1 MSRRLLRHAVVA
13 VALAGTLA
21 GCGKAAGPPTAPQVL
36 RLGALVPLTGD
47 SAPIGSGMVHAFQMA
62 VDEANAEGGVLGR
75 RVELVTG
82 DDACDPGTAVV
93 QANELVAKGITASVG
108 GLCSAATVPTLKV
121 FRAAGVPMI
130 IPGANSTEL
139 LTPRYDSVFLLAGT
153 TAIEAQH
160 AVAWAQP
167 LGARRLALV
176 GDGTSFSGAIVAAAA
191 ATVKQP
197 GSGIALA
204 AELELTQGATAYPQV
219 VETVLREQ
227 ADLVFYTGYHGE
239 AATLIRDLRA
249 ANYTGKIM
257 LSDGGCDPALLK
269 ELSAAQ
275 AEGVYGLA
283 LPLPEFEPRA
293 ASWAVKY
300 RASTGAVPG
309 PFTMQAYDAVKL
321 ALDAVRRA
329 GSTDRAAVR
338 QAISATTPTAVQ
350 LLSGPSQF
358 NPDGMQVDS
367 TFIQLR
373 IHDGAFVLAAKEG

>member
-1 MSRRLLRHAVVA
+1 MSRRLLRHAVAA
-13 VALAGTLA
+13 VALAGALA
-21 GCGKAAGPPTAPQVL
+21 GCGKATAPPTAPQVL
-36 RLGALVPLTGD
+36 RLGALVPLTGG
-47 SAPIGSGMVHAFQMA
+47 SAPIVSGMLHAFQMA
-62 VDEANAEGGVLGR
+62 VDEANAGGGVLGR

-93 QANELVAKGITASVG
+93 KANELVAKGITASVG

-153 TAIEAQH
+153 TAIEAQR
-160 AVAWAQP
+160 AVAWARP

-176 GDGTSFSGAIVAAAA
+176 GDGTSFSAAIVAAAA
-191 ATVKQP
+191 AAVQQP
-197 GSGIALA
+197 GSGITLA
-204 AELELTQGATAYPQV
+204 AELKLTQGATAYPQV
-219 VETVLREQ
+219 VESVLGAQ
-227 ADLVFYTGYHGE
+227 ADTVFYTGYHGE
-239 AATLIRDLRA
+239 AATLIRDLRS

-257 LSDGGCDPALLK
+257 LSDGGCDPGLLK
-269 ELSAAQ
+269 ELSAGQ

-293 ASWAVKY
+293 AGWATRY
-300 RASTGAVPG
+300 RASTGTAPG

-329 GSTDRAAVR
+329 GRTDRAAVR
-338 QAISATTPTAVQ
+338 QAISTTTPAAIH
-350 LLSGPSQF
+350 LLSGPSRF
-358 NPDGMQVDS
+358 NPDGTQVDS

-373 IHDGAFVLAAKEG
+373 IHNSAFVLAGEEG